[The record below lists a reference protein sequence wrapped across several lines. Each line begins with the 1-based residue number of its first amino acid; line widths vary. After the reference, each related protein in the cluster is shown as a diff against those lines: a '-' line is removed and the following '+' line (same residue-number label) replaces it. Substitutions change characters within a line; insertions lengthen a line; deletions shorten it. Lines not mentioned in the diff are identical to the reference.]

1 MRPAPFR
8 DASGVL
14 DALTQ
19 THRRVG
25 VVPSGD
31 ECLRYVLPV
40 PRGWGRVCALAA
52 NPAAGRPEILGIF
65 SPQPDLAGPRL
76 IVSATR
82 LRWDVDPLLWTR
94 YHWETA
100 GWRIAAA
107 QPLEARW
114 HPRFEVG
121 ALRRVEGEVEVR
133 RGVGF
138 VDNGRL
144 LRVDAVAPSSVWA
157 RVHDTL
163 WPSGV
168 LFSLAKPTYR
178 REVEARMRIG
188 NSSLVAFGLP
198 ASWRATRVAAPDA
211 GVERWVASPTDDI
224 GRSVALRVEASA
236 WNGETLE
243 PIEARQLRVR
253 HELWQQGI
261 KMARRVERV
270 HAGLAAGTPGLAG
283 VFSVVGRDDEESFEI
298 RLAHRFV
305 DGVLVDYIVVVASP
319 TRFPLD
325 FMRAA
330 RALEIAVAT
339 TEVRPQEEQEH
350 AA

>member
-31 ECLRYVLPV
+31 ESLRYVLPV

-94 YHWETA
+94 YHWEAA

-107 QPLEARW
+107 RPLEARW

-163 WPSGV
+163 WPCGV

-198 ASWRATRVAAPDA
+198 ASWAATIAPSPTG
-211 GVERWVASPTDDI
+211 GVERWVASPTDEI
-224 GRSVALRVEASA
+224 GRSAALRVEASVWDGA
-236 WNGETLE
+236 TLDSIET
-243 PIEARQLRVR
+243 RQYRVR
-253 HELWQQGI
+253 HELGRQGI
-261 KMARRVERV
+261 RISRRIERI

-283 VFSVVGRDDEESFEI
+283 VFAAVGRDDEESFEV
-298 RLAHRFV
+298 RFAHRVV
-305 DGVLVDYIVVVASP
+305 DGVLVDYTMVVASP
-319 TRFPLD
+319 KRFPVD

-339 TEVRPQEEQEH
+339 TEVRPQERTCH